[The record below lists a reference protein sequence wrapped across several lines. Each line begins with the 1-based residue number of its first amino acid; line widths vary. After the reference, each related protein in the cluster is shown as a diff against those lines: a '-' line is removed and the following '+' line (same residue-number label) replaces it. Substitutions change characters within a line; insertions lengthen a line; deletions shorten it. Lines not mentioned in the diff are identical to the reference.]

1 MNRRENLK
9 LLFTGSL
16 ASGILFTGC
25 GPETPDTVEIPH
37 NPKIGEFGSY
47 GRTPEEIIHN
57 ENLKSATFFTE
68 EEQKKLN
75 VLVDMIIPADETSG
89 SATDAGVPDFIEF
102 MVKDIPSYQTPL
114 RGGLLWLDYKSDELF
129 GSKFLEISED
139 QRIQIIDLIAYPDT
153 AKPENQNG
161 VLFFNR
167 LRNLTST
174 GFFTS
179 EEGFKDLGYVG
190 NRPNA
195 WDGVPEEVLAKHGLE
210 NDPKYKDVYLD
221 ISTRGTIAQWDDN
234 GNLIG

>member
-16 ASGILFTGC
+16 ASGFLFTGC
-25 GPETPDTVEIPH
+25 GPEAQEITH
-37 NPKIGEFGSY
+37 EPKIGEFGSY
-47 GRTPEEIIHN
+47 GRTPEEMLLN
-57 ENLKSATFFTE
+57 EKLKSVTFFTE
-68 EEQKKLN
+68 EERKKLDI
-75 VLVDMIIPADETSG
+75 LVDIIIPADETSG

-102 MVKDIPSYQTPL
+102 MMKDIPTYQTPM
-114 RGGLLWLDYKSDELF
+114 RGGLLWLDHQSDEMY
-129 GSKFLEISED
+129 GAKFVEITEN
-139 QRIQIIDLIAYPDT
+139 QRIQLIDEIAYPDK
-153 AKPENQNG
+153 AKPEMESG
-161 VLFFNR
+161 VRFFNM
-167 LRNLTST
+167 LRNLTAT

-210 NDPKYKDVYLD
+210 NDPKYKELYLD
-221 ISTRGTIAQWDDN
+221 ISTRGTVAQWDDE

>member
-25 GPETPDTVEIPH
+25 GPEKAETVEIPH

-57 ENLKSATFFTE
+57 ESLKSTTFFTE
-68 EEQKKLN
+68 DERKKLDI
-75 VLVDMIIPADETSG
+75 LVDMIIPADDTSG

-102 MVKDIPSYQTPL
+102 MVKDIPRYQTPL
-114 RGGLLWLDYKSDELF
+114 RGGLLWLDYKSDEMF
-129 GSKFLEISED
+129 SKKFLEISED
-139 QRIQIIDLIAYPDT
+139 QRTQVIDLIAYPDT
-153 AKPENQNG
+153 AKPENKGG
-161 VLFFNR
+161 VKFFND
-167 LRNLTST
+167 LRNLTAT

>member
-25 GPETPDTVEIPH
+25 GPEKAETVEIPH

-57 ENLKSATFFTE
+57 ESLKSTTFFTE
-68 EEQKKLN
+68 DERKKLD
-75 VLVDMIIPADETSG
+75 VLVDMIIPADDTSG

-114 RGGLLWLDYKSDELF
+114 RGGLLWLDHKSDEMF
-129 GSKFLEISED
+129 SKKFLEISED
-139 QRIQIIDLIAYPDT
+139 QRTQVIDLIAYPDT
-153 AKPENQNG
+153 AKPENKSG
-161 VLFFNR
+161 VK
-167 LRNLTST
+167 
-174 GFFTS
+174 FFTS

>member
-1 MNRRENLK
+1 M
-9 LLFTGSL
+9 
-16 ASGILFTGC
+16 
-25 GPETPDTVEIPH
+25 
-37 NPKIGEFGSY
+37 
-47 GRTPEEIIHN
+47 
-57 ENLKSATFFTE
+57 
-68 EEQKKLN
+68 
-75 VLVDMIIPADETSG
+75 
-89 SATDAGVPDFIEF
+89 
-102 MVKDIPSYQTPL
+102 
-114 RGGLLWLDYKSDELF
+114 
-129 GSKFLEISED
+129 EISED